1 MNNYYYSRSAHNC
14 ANLVATY
21 SKNINKNVTIDD
33 YNCKIANLD
42 RVNELISLKTNNS
55 ISVIETFEKKQNKDG
70 DFFIDKK
77 IVIVNNQT

>member
-55 ISVIETFEKKQNKDG
+55 ISVIETFEKNKIKMET
-70 DFFIDKK
+70 FLLIRK
-77 IVIVNNQT
+77 